1 MIFSHLIAIE
11 IAMLTSIAAVKII
24 ITPITGKK
32 TTTIITIKIAMMK
45 ITIIIKIIT
54 ISPIMLIIMII
65 KTF

>member
-24 ITPITGKK
+24 ITPTTGKK